1 MYTIASLQ
9 FDAEKW
15 KLEPGG
21 EVLLYSLSSH
31 LPLRVSADGEV
42 DACGQ
47 FNDKLGASL
56 LTQSC
61 DLFCSVLFRGGF
73 RRVQHVRPNRGPH
86 KGANLFFIFCNTV
99 TSQKY

>member
-1 MYTIASLQ
+1 MMYTIASLQ

-56 LTQSC
+56 
-61 DLFCSVLFRGGF
+61 
-73 RRVQHVRPNRGPH
+73 
-86 KGANLFFIFCNTV
+86 
-99 TSQKY
+99 